1 MGLIPQIAR
10 LVPESLRR
18 FCEGLRNPHMFI
30 FLLPPFIVALVFSH
44 YLPYPE
50 PLLTALGAGAFIS
63 SLGVIIAPIM
73 AGTPV
78 V

>member
-18 FCEGLRNPHMFI
+18 FCEGLRYPHMFI
-30 FLLPPFIVALVFSH
+30 FLLPTFIVALVFSH

-50 PLLTALGAGAFIS
+50 PLLTALGVAMFFCSKARWD
-63 SLGVIIAPIM
+63 
-73 AGTPV
+73 
-78 V
+78 